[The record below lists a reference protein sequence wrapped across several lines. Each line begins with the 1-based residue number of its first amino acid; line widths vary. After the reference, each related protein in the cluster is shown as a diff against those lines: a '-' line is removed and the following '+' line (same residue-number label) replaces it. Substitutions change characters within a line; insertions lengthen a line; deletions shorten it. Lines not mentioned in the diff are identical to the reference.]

1 MSDAAADPFV
11 VQIRRWVERE
21 VLPVAR
27 ELELADA
34 YPFALV
40 EQMQAM
46 GLFGAII
53 PEAYGGAGLGF
64 MVYAALIEEIA
75 AGWMSLTGILNSH
88 LIMAYNVLTHG
99 TEQQR
104 RRWLPK
110 MATGERRGGIGLT
123 EAHAGSDLQAI
134 KTTAVRDGDDYV
146 VNGQKSYI
154 TNGLHGNT
162 FALLVKTDPAA
173 SPPHRGTSL
182 FIVEKGEPGFSV
194 GQTFAKLGYRGVDT
208 VELLFEDFRVP
219 AANLLGGSEGLG
231 FRQIM
236 SGLEV
241 GRINVAAR
249 GLGVARAAFEAAIR
263 YAQQRETMGK
273 RARIDT
279 ARKRPLS
286 DSLAVYRRARNR
298 TEPPHAPQGTARLS
312 HVRTPSSHLPSKS
325 RIEASRLF
333 SPCMARGDSRR
344 LARRPAAPGTRRGC
358 AVRRLGSP
366 AGAALRSRLGSFSHA
381 RLCRVRKQAASRS
394 V

>member
-1 MSDAAADPFV
+1 MNDGADPFV

-27 ELELADA
+27 ELELADE

-40 EQMQAM
+40 EQMKAM

-53 PEAYGGAGLGF
+53 PEPYGGAGLGF
-64 MVYAALIEEIA
+64 AVYAALIEEIA

-99 TEQQR
+99 TEEQR
-104 RRWLPK
+104 RRWLPR

-134 KTTAVRDGDDYV
+134 KTVAHRDGDDYI

-194 GQTFAKLGYRGVDT
+194 GQTFKKLGYRGVDT

-219 AANLLGGSEGLG
+219 AANLLGGSEGQG

-273 RARIDT
+273 PIAQHQAIQL
-279 ARKRPLS
+279 K
-286 DSLAVYRRARNR
+286 LAEMATRLEA
-298 TEPPHAPQGTARLS
+298 ARLL
-312 HVRTPSSHLPSKS
+312 VR
-325 RIEASRLF
+325 
-333 SPCMARGDSRR
+333 
-344 LARRPAAPGTRRGC
+344 
-358 AVRRLGSP
+358 
-366 AGAALRSRLGSFSHA
+366 
-381 RLCRVRKQAASRS
+381 QAAQKKDAGERCDLEAGMAKLFATETAQFCALESLRIHGG
-394 V
+394 VGYMQDLPVERYYRDTPLLLIGEGTNEIQRIVIARQLLERYQV

>member
-1 MSDAAADPFV
+1 MTDVASDQFV

-27 ELELADA
+27 ELELADE

-40 EQMQAM
+40 AQMQEM

-53 PEAYGGAGLGF
+53 PTQYGGAGLGF
-64 MVYAALIEEIA
+64 TQYAALIEEIA
-75 AGWMSLTGILNSH
+75 RGWMSLTGILNSH
-88 LIMAYNVLTHG
+88 LIMAFNVLTHG
-99 TEQQR
+99 TEAQR
-104 RRWLPK
+104 RRWLPR

-194 GQTFAKLGYRGVDT
+194 GQKFQKLGYRGVDT
-208 VELLFEDFRVP
+208 VELLFQDFRVP
-219 AANLLGGSEGLG
+219 AENLLGGGEGHG
-231 FRQIM
+231 FKQIM

-273 RARIDT
+273 PIAQHQAIQL
-279 ARKRPLS
+279 K
-286 DSLAVYRRARNR
+286 LAEMA
-298 TEPPHAPQGTARLS
+298 TRL
-312 HVRTPSSHLPSKS
+312 
-325 RIEASRLF
+325 EASRL
-333 SPCMARGDSRR
+333 
-344 LARRPAAPGTRRGC
+344 L
-358 AVRRLGSP
+358 VR
-366 AGAALRSRLGSFSHA
+366 
-381 RLCRVRKQAASRS
+381 QAAEKKDAGERCDLEAGMAKLFATETAQFCALEAMRIHGG
-394 V
+394 VAYMQDLPVERYYRDAPLLLIGEGTNEIQRIVIARQLLERYRV

>member
-1 MSDAAADPFV
+1 VNADAADPFV

-27 ELELADA
+27 ELELADE
-34 YPFALV
+34 YPLALV
-40 EQMQAM
+40 EQMKAM

-64 MVYAALIEEIA
+64 GVYAALIEEIA

-99 TEQQR
+99 SEEQR
-104 RRWLPK
+104 RRWLPR

-134 KTTAVRDGDDYV
+134 KTTAVRDGDDYI

-154 TNGLHGNT
+154 TNGLYGNT

-194 GQTFAKLGYRGVDT
+194 GQKFAKLGYRGVDT

-219 AANLLGGSEGLG
+219 AANLLGGGEGQG

-273 RARIDT
+273 PIAQHQAIQLKIAEMATRLEA
-279 ARKRPLS
+279 
-286 DSLAVYRRARNR
+286 
-298 TEPPHAPQGTARLS
+298 ARLL
-312 HVRTPSSHLPSKS
+312 VR
-325 RIEASRLF
+325 
-333 SPCMARGDSRR
+333 
-344 LARRPAAPGTRRGC
+344 
-358 AVRRLGSP
+358 
-366 AGAALRSRLGSFSHA
+366 
-381 RLCRVRKQAASRS
+381 QAAQKKDAGERCDLEAGMAKLFATETAQFCALESLR
-394 V
+394 VHGGAGYMQELPVERYYRDTPLLLIGEGTNEIQRIVIARQLLERYRV

>member
-1 MSDAAADPFV
+1 MNDGATDPFV

-27 ELELADA
+27 ELELADE

-40 EQMQAM
+40 EQMKAM

-64 MVYAALIEEIA
+64 TVYAALIEEIA

-99 TEQQR
+99 TEEQR
-104 RRWLPK
+104 RRWLPR

-134 KTTAVRDGDDYV
+134 KTAAVRDGDDYI

-162 FALLVKTDPAA
+162 FALLVKTDPTAD
-173 SPPHRGTSL
+173 PPHRGTSL

-194 GQTFAKLGYRGVDT
+194 GQTFKKLGYRGVDT

-219 AANLLGGSEGLG
+219 AANLLGGNEGQG

-273 RARIDT
+273 PIAQHQAIQL
-279 ARKRPLS
+279 K
-286 DSLAVYRRARNR
+286 LAEMATRLEA
-298 TEPPHAPQGTARLS
+298 ARLL
-312 HVRTPSSHLPSKS
+312 VR
-325 RIEASRLF
+325 
-333 SPCMARGDSRR
+333 
-344 LARRPAAPGTRRGC
+344 
-358 AVRRLGSP
+358 
-366 AGAALRSRLGSFSHA
+366 
-381 RLCRVRKQAASRS
+381 QAAQKKDAGERCDLEAGMAKLFATETAQFCALESLR
-394 V
+394 VHGGVGYMQDLPVERYYRDTPLLLIGEGTNEIQRIVIARQLLERYRV

>member
-1 MSDAAADPFV
+1 MNDGADPFV

-27 ELELADA
+27 ELELADE

-40 EQMQAM
+40 EQMKAM

-53 PEAYGGAGLGF
+53 PEPYGGAGLGF
-64 MVYAALIEEIA
+64 AVYAALIEEIA

-99 TEQQR
+99 TEEQR
-104 RRWLPK
+104 RRWLPR

-134 KTTAVRDGDDYV
+134 KTVAHRDGDDYI

-194 GQTFAKLGYRGVDT
+194 GQTFKKLGYRGVDT

-219 AANLLGGSEGLG
+219 AANLLGGSEGQG

-249 GLGVARAAFEAAIR
+249 GLGVARAAFESAIR

-273 RARIDT
+273 PIAQHQAIQL
-279 ARKRPLS
+279 K
-286 DSLAVYRRARNR
+286 LAEMATRLEA
-298 TEPPHAPQGTARLS
+298 ARLL
-312 HVRTPSSHLPSKS
+312 VR
-325 RIEASRLF
+325 
-333 SPCMARGDSRR
+333 
-344 LARRPAAPGTRRGC
+344 
-358 AVRRLGSP
+358 
-366 AGAALRSRLGSFSHA
+366 
-381 RLCRVRKQAASRS
+381 QAAQKKDAGERCDLEAGMAKLFATETAQFCALESLRIHGG
-394 V
+394 VGYMQDLPVERYYRDTPLLLIGEGTNEIQRIVIARQLLERYQV

>member
-1 MSDAAADPFV
+1 MNADAADPFV

-27 ELELADA
+27 ELELADE
-34 YPFALV
+34 YPLALV
-40 EQMQAM
+40 EQMKAM

-64 MVYAALIEEIA
+64 GVYAALIEEIA

-99 TEQQR
+99 SEEQR
-104 RRWLPK
+104 RRWLPR

-134 KTTAVRDGDDYV
+134 KTTAVRDGDDYI

-154 TNGLHGNT
+154 TNGLYGNT

-194 GQTFAKLGYRGVDT
+194 GQKFAKLGYRGVDT

-219 AANLLGGSEGLG
+219 AANLLGGGEGQG

-273 RARIDT
+273 PIAQHQAIQLKIAEMATRLEA
-279 ARKRPLS
+279 
-286 DSLAVYRRARNR
+286 
-298 TEPPHAPQGTARLS
+298 ARLL
-312 HVRTPSSHLPSKS
+312 VR
-325 RIEASRLF
+325 
-333 SPCMARGDSRR
+333 
-344 LARRPAAPGTRRGC
+344 
-358 AVRRLGSP
+358 
-366 AGAALRSRLGSFSHA
+366 
-381 RLCRVRKQAASRS
+381 QAAQKKDAGERCDLEAGMAKLFATETAQFCALESLR
-394 V
+394 VHGGAGYMQELPVERYYRDTPLLLIGEGTNEIQRIVIARQLLERYRV